1 MDRNVPHIR
10 SCFSDTLSQEVWKC
24 KFHGGTLIM
33 YFDDKYIIIEDIFA
47 IVSKGKKVEVT
58 DLKKF

>member
-1 MDRNVPHIR
+1 MNKDVTHIR
-10 SCFSDTLSQEVWKC
+10 SCFSDTLNQEDWKS
-24 KFHGGTLIM
+24 KFYGGTLVM
-33 YFDDKYIIIEDIFA
+33 YFDDKYIEIEDIFA